1 MQPAKQRTPI
11 NNLTFTELYLTMYCE
26 SVSAFKII
34 SLACQGV
41 HPERKKRRIQ
51 VH

>member
-11 NNLTFTELYLTMYCE
+11 NNLTFIELYLTMYCE
-26 SVSAFKII
+26 SVGAFKIV
-34 SLACQGV
+34 SLDCQEV
-41 HPERKKRRIQ
+41 HPERKKQRFQ